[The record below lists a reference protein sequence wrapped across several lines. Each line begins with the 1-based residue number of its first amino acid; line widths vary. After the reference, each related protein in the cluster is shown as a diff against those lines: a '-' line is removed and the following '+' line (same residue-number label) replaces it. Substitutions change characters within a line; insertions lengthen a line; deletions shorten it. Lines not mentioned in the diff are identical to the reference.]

1 MIYFSTYK
9 PREKKTSEEL
19 DFEFNE
25 AKEDFLMKLQSIEK
39 GEYVKK

>member
-9 PREKKTSEEL
+9 PREKKPSEL
-19 DFEFNE
+19 GFEFNE

-39 GEYVKK
+39 GEYVEK